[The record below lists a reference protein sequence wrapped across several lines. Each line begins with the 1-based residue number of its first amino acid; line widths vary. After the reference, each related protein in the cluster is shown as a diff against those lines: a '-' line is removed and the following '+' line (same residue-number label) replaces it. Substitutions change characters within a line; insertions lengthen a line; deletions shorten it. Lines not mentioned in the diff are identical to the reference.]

1 MKIISSKKF
10 KNKDKSFV
18 LVHGWEGGP
27 NKDWFPWLNNKL
39 IKEEYEVLN
48 MSMPDPLSPVRN
60 KWVGHLRDHVKISSK
75 TFFIAHSIGCMAVLR
90 YLEEIDKK
98 IKAIILVAPY
108 VTNEKKYKT
117 ISSFFY
123 GDIKWKKINKNCD
136 KIFTIFSDNDPFV
149 SLDQLTLI
157 NKEINTSS
165 MVLHNKGHFDVSE
178 VKELYD
184 LAVGENK

>member
-1 MKIISSKKF
+1 MKIIISKQYK
-10 KNKDKSFV
+10 KKKSSFV

-39 IKEEYEVLN
+39 IKGGYEVLN
-48 MSMPDPLSPVRN
+48 MSMPNPLSPVRS
-60 KWVGHLRDHVKISSK
+60 KWVEHLKDHVKASSK

-90 YLEEIDKK
+90 YLEEINTK
-98 IKAIILVAPY
+98 IKAVILVAPY
-108 VTNEKKYKT
+108 ITNEKKYKI

-136 KIFTIFSDNDPFV
+136 KFFTIFSDNDPFV

-157 NKEINTSS
+157 NKEIDTNS
-165 MVLHNKGHFDVSE
+165 MVLHNKGHFDVPE
-178 VKELYD
+178 IDKLYEL
-184 LAVGENK
+184 VVENR